1 MHHFVVSCTDD
12 QSTCLVISIKMAM
25 KFPLWGSSSD
35 SNYSS
40 SYDSSSSGDDA
51 TDHPNGSKLDFSY
64 SDLDSELLEANL
76 QDYAD
81 SEERYYWRSTTS

>member
-1 MHHFVVSCTDD
+1 MVYHFVVCSSDD
-12 QSTCLVISIKMAM
+12 QSTFSVIYFKMAM

-40 SYDSSSSGDDA
+40 SHDSSSSGEDA

-64 SDLDSELLEANL
+64 NDLDSELLEANL

-81 SEERYYWRSTTS
+81 SEER